1 MKKIIKLLIMIFVFV
16 IGVNN
21 IEAIT
26 VSKSDAGFN
35 NPGTSTIKVNV
46 NNIKLNSTYATISG
60 TNWDFGNMVY
70 DWQGTGYQGEYLI
83 YTVDTDRGA
92 SKGTIAGTYNFPD
105 VTVKFTNNAAVSADG
120 TMLDVWVTISNINV
134 TIGRNAAGR
143 GDSDKNVVGQKTAIL
158 KSSSD
163 GLSLKCAKVKTT
175 KGWTFGLSGANVKVE
190 FKRHSTSTAYSG
202 SFIAEFRDIDSRDI
216 LTEALTSSSQGI
228 VYNTSNFSTN
238 PYKEAI
244 KPETNFIN
252 AYILSSSPLYTNSA
266 GWVWHKGLENPGQTN
281 DDFNTAIRGKV
292 TGSYYTFSFSQSGTA
307 GMRFLSSDMTS
318 FTYKVTFNPAGGSIT
333 PEAQYVVSGGKATD
347 PGTPGTNSNPYG
359 ACTFNGWN
367 FDFNTAITS
376 DKTVTARWICPSAPQ
391 IPTYTVNWYVDGAL
405 YKTQTVNSG
414 TSVSDPMSGTLNP
427 VGSCTMFDGWYSNNS
442 YTTKVTLPTT
452 ITANTNF
459 YARNK
464 NVCPKVT
471 FESNGGTP
479 VESQTIVPSS
489 GKTKA
494 DEPTPP
500 TKEGFNF
507 AGWYE
512 ESSLVTIYNFSKEVT
527 SDITLYAKWTNNYTV
542 TFKVDGIPVTAKE
555 VASGGKASEPIQFED
570 DGSCTELNGWYTN
583 EDYTG
588 SRFNFNTPITDNI
601 TLYAK
606 TENVC
611 PIVRFESNG
620 GTEVEPQTI
629 NPTTGAYRATKPINP
644 TKAGYR
650 FDDWYTE
657 PEFKTIYD
665 FNSVVTKDITLY
677 AKWVDA
683 SEPIKGKIVVKYID
697 EDSFESIMD
706 DEQFTDEIGKS
717 LSIQPKSK
725 DGYTVVTDVSKLNVK
740 YTEETQFVTIKYKKK
755 SASSVV
761 PPNPSTGIVDYMIIA
776 FIIMAGAFVLYK
788 FIIKRSYSNRV

>member
-1 MKKIIKLLIMIFVFV
+1 MKKVNKLLIMIFIFI
-16 IGVNN
+16 IGITNVK
-21 IEAIT
+21 AIT
-26 VSKSDAGFN
+26 ITKSSNGFN
-35 NPGTSTIKVNV
+35 NPGTSNIKVNV
-46 NNIKLNSTYATISG
+46 NNIKLNSAYATISG
-60 TNWDFGNMVY
+60 TNWDFGSMVH
-70 DWQGTGYQGEYLI
+70 DWQGTGYSGEYLI
-83 YTVDTDRGA
+83 YTVDIDRGA
-92 SKGTIAGTYNFPD
+92 DKGKLAGTYLFPD
-105 VTVKFTNNAAVSADG
+105 VTVKFKNNAAVAADG
-120 TMLDVWVTISNINV
+120 TMLDVWVTISNIKV
-134 TIGRNAAGR
+134 AIGRNASGR
-143 GDSDKNVVGQKTAIL
+143 GDSSNNVVSQKTAIL

-163 GLSLKCAKVKTT
+163 GLSLKCAKVNTT
-175 KGWTFGLSGANVKVE
+175 KGWTFGLSGANVTVE
-190 FKRHSTSTAYSG
+190 FRRHSNETPYSG
-202 SFIAEFRDIDSRDI
+202 TFIAEFRDIDSRDI
-216 LTEALTSSSQGI
+216 LTEALTASSQGK

-244 KPETNFIN
+244 KPGANFNN
-252 AYILSSSPLYTNSA
+252 AYILESSPLYTNSD
-266 GWVWHKGLENPGQTN
+266 GWVWHRGLENPGQTN
-281 DDFNTAIRGKV
+281 DDLNTAIRGKV

-318 FTYKVTFNPAGGSIT
+318 FTYKVTFNPDGGSYT
-333 PEAQYVVSGGKATD
+333 PEAQYVVSGGKATY
-347 PGTPGTNSNPYG
+347 PGNAGTKSNAYG

-376 DKTVTARWICPSAPQ
+376 DKTVTASWSCPSAPA
-391 IPTYTVNWYVDGAL
+391 ITYRTVNWYVDGVL
-405 YKTQTVNSG
+405 YKTQTVANGS
-414 TSVSDPMSGTLNP
+414 SVSDPMSGTLNP
-427 VGSCTMFDGWYSNNS
+427 VGNCTMFDGWYSNNS

-464 NVCPKVT
+464 NVCPKVK

-494 DEPTPP
+494 DEPNPAP
-500 TKEGFNF
+500 TKDGFNF

-512 ESSLVTIYNFSKEVT
+512 ESELINLYDFSKEVT
-527 SDITLYAKWTNNYTV
+527 GDITLYAKWTNNYTV
-542 TFKVDGIPVTAKE
+542 TFKVDGIPVTTEE
-555 VASGGKASEPIQFED
+555 VASGGKVSEPIQFED
-570 DGSCTELNGWYTN
+570 DGSCTELNGWYIN
-583 EDYTG
+583 ENYTG
-588 SRFNFNTPITDNI
+588 DKFNFNTPITSNLV
-601 TLYAK
+601 LYAK
-606 TENVC
+606 SENVC

-629 NPTTGAYRATKPINP
+629 NPTTGAYRATKPTNP
-644 TKAGYR
+644 TKDGYR

-657 PEFKTIYD
+657 PELKNIYD

-697 EDSFESIMD
+697 EDSFESIMN
-706 DEQFTDEIGKS
+706 DEQFTDEIGKI

-740 YTEETQFVTIKYKKK
+740 YTEETQFITIKYKKK
-755 SASSVV
+755 SAVV
-761 PPNPSTGIVDYMIIA
+761 PQNPSTGIVDYMIIA